1 MIQRK
6 PLVHLL
12 VDMGIPEPTEVE
24 NGSEALKSLRMEPH
38 DGIICN
44 CNLAKVDGLSLL
56 KRIRRD
62 PELKKLKVMM
72 IFETPDQERIIT
84 ATRAGLDGYL
94 VPPVQRNE
102 LADLLERL
110 WS

>member
-6 PLVHLL
+6 PLVYLL
-12 VDMGIPEPTEVE
+12 ADMGFPEPTEVE
-24 NGSEALKSLRMEPH
+24 NGSEALKRLRTEPH

-44 CNLAKVDGLSLL
+44 RNLEKVDGLSLL

-62 PELKKLKVMM
+62 PELRKLKVMM
-72 IFETPDQERIIT
+72 RFETPDQERIIT

-94 VPPVQRNE
+94 VPPVRRNE

>member
-94 VPPVQRNE
+94 VPPVRRDE
-102 LADLLERL
+102 LVDLLERL